1 MNLSALDFAV
11 IGAYLAGMLLLGL
24 WFRRRASRSTEEYFV
39 SGRRAA
45 WWLAGTSMVA
55 TTFAADTPLWVSG
68 TVYTQ
73 GIAGNWLWWA
83 FLPSGMMTVFLF
95 ARLWHRAGLVTDVE
109 FAELRYAGRPA
120 AFLRGFR
127 AAYLGLVMNC
137 LILGWVTR
145 AMTSIIAVALGVGE
159 WTALAICIFV
169 LIPLTGVF
177 VALGGLWGVLWT
189 DLVQFVLMMAVIV
202 IVAFYAVEA
211 AGGMDLMIERLAE
224 ARQASPGA
232 GDPLTFFPDFSR
244 GWTAEGLF
252 LLPLLTFAMHL
263 GVQWW
268 ASWYPG
274 AEPGGG
280 GYIAQ
285 RIFSARDEREGTLA
299 VLWFNLAHYAL
310 RPWPWILTAL
320 AVTVLYPGL
329 DRAGAEAAYV
339 RIALEHLPAA
349 WRGLLLAGMVAA
361 FVSTVSTHLNWG
373 TSYLVND
380 LYRRFLRR
388 DRDERHYVLAAR
400 YITVLLVVVT
410 GFVAARLATVAAGWQ
425 TVLEIGAGTGAVYLL
440 RWYWW
445 RINAWSEI
453 AAMATAWTLSNV
465 FGWMGWFAGADPLNF
480 AKRVLAIVF
489 TTTLVWVAVTLLTR
503 PEPEAALVRFY
514 RRARPD
520 ARGWSRVAAVAGDVP
535 PTKDLGASLAN
546 WVLGCVMVYAALFAV
561 GKFCFA
567 DWVAGGALLS
577 VALVCGWLLS
587 RRL

>member
-1 MNLSALDFAV
+1 VNLTALDFTV

-24 WFRRRASRSTEEYFV
+24 WFRSRASRSTEEYFV

-202 IVAFYAVEA
+202 VVAFYAVEA
-211 AGGMDLMIERLAE
+211 AGGMELMVERLAE
-224 ARQASPGA
+224 ARDASPGA
-232 GDPLTFFPDFSR
+232 GDPLAFFPDFSR

-252 LLPLLTFAMHL
+252 LLPLLTFVMHL

-285 RIFSARDEREGTLA
+285 RIFSARDERQGTLA
-299 VLWFNLAHYAL
+299 VLWFNVAHYAL

-320 AVTVLYPGL
+320 AVVVVYPGL

-339 RIALEHLPAA
+339 RIALEHLPPA
-349 WRGLLLAGMVAA
+349 WRGLLVAGMVAA

-380 LYRRFLRR
+380 LYRRFFRR
-388 DRDERHYVLAAR
+388 DRDERHYVVAAR
-400 YITVLLVVVT
+400 YITVLLVVIT

-453 AAMATAWTLSNV
+453 SAMATAWTLSNV

-489 TTTLVWVAVTLLTR
+489 TTTLVWVVVTFLTR
-503 PEPEAALVRFY
+503 PESDATLERFY

-520 ARGWSRVAAVAGDVP
+520 ARGWSRIAAAAGDVP
-535 PTKDLGASLAN
+535 RTKDLGASLVN
-546 WVLGCVMVYAALFAV
+546 WLLGCTMVYTALFAV

-567 DWVAGGALLS
+567 EWLAGGALLS
-577 VALVCGWLLS
+577 VALLCGLLLA